1 MNTLNESDSE
11 KEEIESSDEEYQEDP
26 LEIERKSKAIH
37 HMDDNSVFAACN
49 NIIMRKYVPVGK
61 LERIAEQERQW
72 KLKSQSNG
80 ECVEQE
86 ETLVIHQVTST
97 VGKKRK
103 LDRGNVDEPPKKKK
117 KKEKS
122 QDKKSKKKSK
132 KSKEE
137 KKKKK
142 DKDVKKKKKSKE
154 DKKKKKEKESKK
166 KEKK

>member
-1 MNTLNESDSE
+1 MG
-11 KEEIESSDEEYQEDP
+11 
-26 LEIERKSKAIH
+26 H

-103 LDRGNVDEPPKKKK
+103 LDRGNVEPPKKK

-137 KKKKK
+137 KKKKN

-154 DKKKKKEKESKK
+154 DKKKKKE
-166 KEKK
+166 